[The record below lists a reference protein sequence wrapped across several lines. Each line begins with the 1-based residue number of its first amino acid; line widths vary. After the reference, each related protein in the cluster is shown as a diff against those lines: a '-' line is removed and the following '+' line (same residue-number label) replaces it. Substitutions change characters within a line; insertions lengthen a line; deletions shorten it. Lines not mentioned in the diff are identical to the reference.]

1 MIMRE
6 KGKQAENGNDVELH
20 LLRSV
25 CNPIRKRM
33 DREEEHSQA
42 NHAQQHEPSRNM
54 QEHVSLA
61 RRRNKE
67 RQVTGGYR
75 VGRHCHA
82 RGASLRSLGSNR
94 STSRA
99 HVDPV
104 DPNRLI
110 GLGGRGAKLDTILL
124 FCLIWIKGTTDAV
137 AEVYESW
144 AFCMMPA
151 L

>member
-1 MIMRE
+1 MGE
-6 KGKQAENGNDVELH
+6 KGEQAENGNDVELN

-25 CNPIRKRM
+25 CHPLRKRM

-75 VGRHCHA
+75 VGRHCHG
-82 RGASLRSLGSNR
+82 RGPLSVPWQQQIDWL
-94 STSRA
+94 TSI
-99 HVDPV
+99 
-104 DPNRLI
+104 RLI
-110 GLGGRGAKLDTILL
+110 QIDISIL
-124 FCLIWIKGTTDAV
+124 
-137 AEVYESW
+137 
-144 AFCMMPA
+144 PA
-151 L
+151 AAQN